1 MPCLLLSNHEAG
13 HILKPHRGG
22 TWIMIMIR
30 IILII
35 LVVVVVVIIIII
47 EIPVILKYLSSFK
60 IVICMSCYFQHQAC
74 QLCAQASHA
83 LTKAKQQKERWRYLR
98 TAGGVVSQTSQ
109 EHSDSTRKS
118 LQLLVD
124 PQRHTM
130 STGTWRNHWN
140 FSAKPSH
147 LNAKDGN
154 LLTINCVLPETLSH
168 AFTKCSQMRWK
179 CSFTNVHNISR
190 AMLSLIQPQYVVSTV
205 LAGHFVNALAFGSLQ
220 RTTQVLYTT
229 QDQLCLR
236 YTLLNGGCMRLL
248 SLVDIKTQIKT
259 IWPWA
264 SWARRFTRAP
274 VLSC

>member
-1 MPCLLLSNHEAG
+1 MPGLLLSNHEAG

-35 LVVVVVVIIIII
+35 LVVVVVIIIII

-130 STGTWRNHWN
+130 STGT
-140 FSAKPSH
+140 
-147 LNAKDGN
+147 
-154 LLTINCVLPETLSH
+154 
-168 AFTKCSQMRWK
+168 
-179 CSFTNVHNISR
+179 
-190 AMLSLIQPQYVVSTV
+190 
-205 LAGHFVNALAFGSLQ
+205 
-220 RTTQVLYTT
+220 
-229 QDQLCLR
+229 
-236 YTLLNGGCMRLL
+236 
-248 SLVDIKTQIKT
+248 
-259 IWPWA
+259 
-264 SWARRFTRAP
+264 
-274 VLSC
+274 